1 MYGHLPK
8 KIQSKRNALSLLTQ
22 QDCSGELGAEIRV
35 LQREL
40 NELLDDEELY
50 WGQRAKAHWLKEGD
64 KNTKYFHAHASD
76 RRKQNTILGIW
87 DDFGR
92 WCEEKERIAQAAVAY
107 FENIYTTASP
117 SWVEDVVAAI
127 PARVTED
134 MDESLS
140 HVFTRE
146 EVATALKQIHPTKAP
161 GPDGM
166 SDIFYQKYWEI
177 VGSSVTNM
185 VLNVLNNN
193 LPISEIN
200 KTNISLIPKNKNV

>member
-1 MYGHLPK
+1 MSTLEGLMENLKLCTSELSSWSSSVYGHIPK

-107 FENIYTTASP
+107 FKNIYTTASP
-117 SWVEDVVAAI
+117 SRVEDVVAAI
-127 PARVTED
+127 PSRVTED
-134 MDESLS
+134 MNESLS
-140 HVFTRE
+140 HVFTR
-146 EVATALKQIHPTKAP
+146 
-161 GPDGM
+161 
-166 SDIFYQKYWEI
+166 
-177 VGSSVTNM
+177 
-185 VLNVLNNN
+185 
-193 LPISEIN
+193 
-200 KTNISLIPKNKNV
+200 